1 MTIST
6 LTRWITLCGFLL
18 GFLFVSYWPRADATV
33 SAGISAFRA
42 DVTVKS
48 DATLDVREE
57 ITLDSGGKFYR
68 YGFIRNLP
76 IGSEDRWDSSYVGD
90 YKRDNG
96 IRVKILE
103 VTKDGHP
110 VAYEQGRGYGYS
122 QLRIG
127 ENNVP
132 LPPGEHRYVIR
143 YTVDGALNLGATRD
157 TFYWNAIGHER
168 NEPVAEAILSVHLP
182 PQVFASD
189 AIAEP
194 RVAGRGVS
202 SPRLPET
209 ELIRIDD
216 SPESITFRATHV
228 APRQSL
234 SLAVTW
240 SAGYVHPPRFPLLT
254 RDKSLLAA
262 PVALFLFYFISW
274 LKIGPEPKPGT
285 VVTRYEPPEGLSAA
299 AVRYAVTTGSDGRSF
314 AAVIAALAAR
324 GCLRAEPRDGK
335 YKLSRMMSDGVTEAK
350 LAPEEKRILTMLFED
365 GPDMELTPAMDQRN
379 TAQNTRYVF
388 AIQQELS
395 KRLDGLYFT
404 KHAGVIAVGVL
415 ATFISAL
422 ALAATAQGRDT
433 SGATF
438 FTMWVLFAGLLIGL
452 LFEVSFLPACKTA
465 LRARGG
471 WLKLL
476 PGLAAL
482 GIFAA
487 VIVYMLREL
496 TESVSPAF
504 AIMIAALLITN
515 LAWGPRLKRRTAQ
528 GREVLDQIAGFR
540 LFLEKVERDRL
551 DRLNPAG
558 ETPQLLDAH
567 LPYAIALEVREAWG
581 DHLAQTFL
589 VTTVMR

>member
-1 MTIST
+1 
-6 LTRWITLCGFLL
+6 
-18 GFLFVSYWPRADATV
+18 
-33 SAGISAFRA
+33 
-42 DVTVKS
+42 
-48 DATLDVREE
+48 
-57 ITLDSGGKFYR
+57 
-68 YGFIRNLP
+68 
-76 IGSEDRWDSSYVGD
+76 
-90 YKRDNG
+90 
-96 IRVKILE
+96 
-103 VTKDGHP
+103 
-110 VAYEQGRGYGYS
+110 
-122 QLRIG
+122 
-127 ENNVP
+127 
-132 LPPGEHRYVIR
+132 
-143 YTVDGALNLGATRD
+143 
-157 TFYWNAIGHER
+157 
-168 NEPVAEAILSVHLP
+168 
-182 PQVFASD
+182 
-189 AIAEP
+189 
-194 RVAGRGVS
+194 
-202 SPRLPET
+202 
-209 ELIRIDD
+209 
-216 SPESITFRATHV
+216 
-228 APRQSL
+228 
-234 SLAVTW
+234 
-240 SAGYVHPPRFPLLT
+240 LT
-254 RDKSLLAA
+254 RDKWLLAA
-262 PVALFLFYFISW
+262 PVALFFLYLIAW
-274 LKIGPEPKPGT
+274 LRIGPEPKPGT
-285 VVTRYEPPEGLSAA
+285 VVTRYEPPEGVSAA

-314 AAVIAALAAR
+314 AAVIAALASR

-335 YKLSRMMSDGVTEAK
+335 YKLSRMMSDRATEAK
-350 LAPEEKRILTMLFED
+350 LAPEEKRVLTMLFED
-365 GPDMELTPAMDQRN
+365 GPEMELTPAIDQRN

-496 TESVSPAF
+496 AESVSPAF

-515 LAWGPRLKRRTAQ
+515 LAWGPQLKRRTAQ
-528 GREVLDQIAGFR
+528 GREILDQIAGFR
-540 LFLEKVERDRL
+540 LFLEKVEKDRL

>member
-1 MTIST
+1 MTTGT
-6 LTRWITLCGFLL
+6 LARWITLWGSLLALFCACGRA
-18 GFLFVSYWPRADATV
+18 RADATEF
-33 SAGISAFRA
+33 AGISAFRA

-68 YGFIRNLP
+68 HGFIRNLP
-76 IGSEDRWDSSYVGD
+76 IGSEDRWDSRYVGE

-110 VAYEQGRGYGYS
+110 VAYKGRGYGYS

-132 LPPGEHRYVIR
+132 LPPGKHRYVIR

-182 PQVFASD
+182 PQIFASD

-240 SAGYVHPPRFPLLT
+240 SAGYLHPPRFPLLT
-254 RDKSLLAA
+254 RDKWLLAA

-314 AAVIAALAAR
+314 AAVIAALASR

-335 YKLSRMMSDGVTEAK
+335 YKLSRMMSDRATEAK
-350 LAPEEKRILTMLFED
+350 LAPEEKRVLTMLFED
-365 GPDMELTPAMDQRN
+365 GPEMELTPAMDQRN

-496 TESVSPAF
+496 AESVSPAF

-515 LAWGPRLKRRTAQ
+515 LAWGPQLKGRTAQ
-528 GREVLDQIAGFR
+528 GREILDQIAGFR
-540 LFLEKVERDRL
+540 LFLEKVEKDRL
-551 DRLNPAG
+551 DRLNPA
-558 ETPQLLDAH
+558 A
-567 LPYAIALEVREAWG
+567 
-581 DHLAQTFL
+581 
-589 VTTVMR
+589 